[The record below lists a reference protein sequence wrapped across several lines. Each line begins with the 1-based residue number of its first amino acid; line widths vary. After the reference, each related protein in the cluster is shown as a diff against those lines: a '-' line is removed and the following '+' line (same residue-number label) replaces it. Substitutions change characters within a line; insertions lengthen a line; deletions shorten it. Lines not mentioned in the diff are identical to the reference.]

1 MSSSISLH
9 PAKSSDAISVD
20 IVKWGDKYL
29 SVNIKFGAHKITI
42 YPKDED
48 SIEEQLNAV
57 LNAFSNV
64 NVQSETL

>member
-29 SVNIKFGAHKITI
+29 SVNIKFGIHKITI